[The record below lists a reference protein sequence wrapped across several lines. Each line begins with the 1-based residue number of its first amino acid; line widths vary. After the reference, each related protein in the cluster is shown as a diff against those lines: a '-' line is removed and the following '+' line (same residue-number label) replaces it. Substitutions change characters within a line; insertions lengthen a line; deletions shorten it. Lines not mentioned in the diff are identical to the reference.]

1 MMSDHLSLKD
11 ALYPITSPAGAYY
24 AVSSPDQDAARV
36 LLTHIL
42 RLGHAVP
49 LTTELL
55 AEWHDNNL
63 ERGLE
68 TLYRLQRMDFV
79 HGTTEPRPTLAVNL
93 ESQLPTLLAALSDTG
108 RALLADDNGL
118 YYATAGFHHESA
130 EEIAALAGDIMSLNR
145 RHGLL
150 LKNNLNIHSLAWAVS
165 NPAGHS
171 ELGFFPLHVG
181 QQSFVLVIGG
191 TPQLQDEHFVT
202 LIELLS
208 RRYA

>member
-1 MMSDHLSLKD
+1 
-11 ALYPITSPAGAYY
+11 
-24 AVSSPDQDAARV
+24 
-36 LLTHIL
+36 
-42 RLGHAVP
+42 
-49 LTTELL
+49 
-55 AEWHDNNL
+55 
-63 ERGLE
+63 
-68 TLYRLQRMDFV
+68 
-79 HGTTEPRPTLAVNL
+79 VNL
-93 ESQLPTLLAALSDTG
+93 ESQLPSLLAALSDNG

-145 RHGLL
+145 RHALL
-150 LKNNLNIHSLAWAVS
+150 LKNNLNISSLAWSVS
-165 NPAGHS
+165 NPAGQS

-191 TPQLQDEHFVT
+191 TPRLQDEHFVT